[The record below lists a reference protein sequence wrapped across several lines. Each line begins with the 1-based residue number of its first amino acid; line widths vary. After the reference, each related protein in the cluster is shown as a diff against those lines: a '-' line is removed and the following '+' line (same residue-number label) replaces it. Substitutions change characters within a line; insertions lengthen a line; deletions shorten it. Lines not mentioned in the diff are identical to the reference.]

1 MIYFTLRLFFYL
13 QLILSFL
20 FHISSYLVCTLT
32 HLMALRLTDKNDY
45 AHITV
50 NRPLAAI
57 AKITCKKKHPEFV
70 TFQYGSVTN
79 ITDMDRC
86 LLIFYYR
93 KSIYLFRDN
102 LQFFKDNRADVAS
115 QKSALS
121 LG

>member
-1 MIYFTLRLFFYL
+1 MSRLINFLIEESLFDCNLSSYGSQFSFEFVIQVDYF
-13 QLILSFL
+13 ILALCF
-20 FHISSYLVCTLT
+20 SYLVCTIT

-86 LLIFYYR
+86 L
-93 KSIYLFRDN
+93 
-102 LQFFKDNRADVAS
+102 FFMII
-115 QKSALS
+115 
-121 LG
+121 